1 MPADDCRRRYTYQGP
16 VEVLVVLVFLAGL
29 LVYLQY
35 TTLAKFGALPASGY
49 SSVSLFLG
57 VLDEKVELGWG
68 DALAGSLVPIAFL
81 ALLALEFRRQRL
93 TLFFDYIFA
102 SEGRTRWFL
111 ALSCLVLVRYYFAIG
126 DVNWTGDASAHIA
139 YADIA
144 ARSISE
150 FELPIWTNF
159 LGSGTPYLQF
169 YGFLFFY
176 LVGLVDLLFRDLYF
190 SIKFT
195 LAAAHL
201 VSGIGMYM
209 LVRTACGSRRAG
221 FLAGLAF
228 VLCFWHLKQVLIMG
242 RFPVALVYALLPWP
256 FFFFE
261 KLRRCARK
269 GGAVIWGGITL
280 GLLAFAHPGY
290 AFWATVFF
298 VFYVAVRLLAD
309 RDRATVKYGL
319 LLLGV
324 GLLFGAYLTLSMWV
338 ERDQTILARGIV
350 LSSVPGPSWQHLLSW
365 SNHWF
370 CIPSLSKENAH
381 WYGGYMGISL
391 LLLALIGAVC
401 GLRWPALR
409 RRSPWLAGA
418 AGLGVSLWL
427 VFGYRLEPL
436 RSLPVV
442 QALSA
447 ARYLLFAAFFLALM
461 VGVGAQC
468 TAKLRGW
475 NPGRVFSVLL
485 LVVVVDLGP
494 TTLQQPFRKFE
505 FYIDELLGRL
515 RKERG
520 VLPEGEL
527 PGERL
532 LSTIG
537 EMHPYLM
544 FSRIYF
550 ETGIPSPQ
558 ADPGKLLKAADLFA
572 NPFSRFLD
580 RVLRDLHL
588 AEEREEMVRS
598 RAIAAGLRLLN
609 VRHVLAMQQDDSFK
623 RLRWGGQ
630 SPVLVSPRIVG
641 YPLDELQK
649 GPSEEEIDRL
659 LWAPGVL
666 TRMERLKEAYPVIR
680 LIEEMGV
687 DIRENTCA
695 QLLLAGYD
703 GTDNLETTPAVRVDE
718 HQVRNQRVKI
728 QVRVS
733 ADCYARLAY
742 AYYPH
747 LQVKVDGREVKP
759 LQTAGGFICLPL
771 EEGKHEIVLEARLSP
786 LRRGLLALDLLLLA
800 LGISVSV
807 RERRR

>member
-1 MPADDCRRRYTYQGP
+1 M
-16 VEVLVVLVFLAGL
+16 VLVFLAGL

-49 SSVSLFLG
+49 ASVALFLG
-57 VLDEKVELGWG
+57 ALEEKVELGWE

-81 ALLALEFRRQRL
+81 VLLSLEFRRQRL
-93 TLFFDYIFA
+93 TLFLDYIFA
-102 SEGRTRWFL
+102 SERRTRWFL
-111 ALSCLVLVRYYFAIG
+111 ALSCLVLVRYYFAAG

-176 LVGLVDLLFRDLYF
+176 LVGLIDLLFGDLYF
-190 SIKFT
+190 SIKLT

-228 VLCFWHLKQVLIMG
+228 VLCFWHPKQVLIMG

-261 KLRRCARK
+261 RLRRCNRK
-269 GGAVIWGGITL
+269 RPAAIWGGITL

-298 VFYVAVRLLAD
+298 VFYAAVRLLAD
-309 RDRATVKYGL
+309 GDRATVKYGL

-324 GLLFGAYLTLSMWV
+324 GLLFGAYLTLPMWV
-338 ERDQTILARGIV
+338 ERDQTILTRGIA
-350 LSSVPGPSWQHLLSW
+350 LSSVPVPSWQHLLFW

-370 CIPSLSKENAH
+370 HIPSLSVENAH

-391 LLLALIGAVC
+391 TVLALSGALC

-409 RRSPWLAGA
+409 QRSPWLAGA
-418 AGLGVSLWL
+418 AGLVVALWL

-447 ARYLLFAAFFLALM
+447 ARYLLFVAFFLALM

-468 TAKLRGW
+468 IVKLRGW

-485 LVVVVDLGP
+485 LVVVVDLGS
-494 TTLQQPFRKFE
+494 TTLQQPFRMFE

-515 RKERG
+515 RQEKG
-520 VLPEGEL
+520 ALQEGEL
-527 PGERL
+527 PGGRL
-532 LSTIG
+532 LATIG
-537 EMHPYLM
+537 GMHPYLM

-558 ADPGKLLKAADLFA
+558 ADPGNLLKAVDLWA
-572 NPFSRFLD
+572 NPFARFLN
-580 RVLRDLHL
+580 RILRDLHL
-588 AEEREEMVRS
+588 AEEREEMARS
-598 RAIAAGLRLLN
+598 RVIAAGLKLLN
-609 VRHVLAMQQDDSFK
+609 VRNVLAMQRDGSFK
-623 RLRWGGQ
+623 RLEWGGQ

-641 YPLDELQK
+641 YPLDELRQ
-649 GPSEEEIDRL
+649 GPSEKEIDRL

-666 TRMERLKEAYPVIR
+666 TKMERLKEAYPIIH

-687 DIRENTCA
+687 DIRENTCS
-695 QLLLAGYD
+695 QLLLADYD
-703 GTDNLETTPAVRVDE
+703 GADDLGTMPAVRVDE

-747 LQVKVDGREVKP
+747 LQVKVDDREVEP
-759 LQTAGGFICLPL
+759 LQTVGGFICLPL
-771 EEGKHEIVLEARLSP
+771 EEGEHKIVLEARLSP
-786 LRRGLLALDLLLLA
+786 LRRGLLTLDLFLLA
-800 LGISVSV
+800 VGIAVSV